1 MSRFPPRNAPDIA
14 FSWSCCSWVWNQNYI
29 IRTISLSFDF
39 YDKVFALSSSLLSKS
54 YQMSIFNIFDTIP
67 ASIFISIYSTFIS
80 TCSWRLVSSS
90 SRHLALHLD
99 NDYDHSYHCYYYFY
113 NHHYRCFHHHNHYWL
128 FTSPS
133 PPPLSDIAAL
143 VWEDDYCLRKL

>member
-14 FSWSCCSWVWNQNYI
+14 FSWSCCSWVWNRNYI

-39 YDKVFALSSSLLSKS
+39 YDIVFAQSSSLFSKS

-67 ASIFISIYSTFIS
+67 ASTFISIYSTFIS
-80 TCSWRLVSSS
+80 TCSWRLVSSN

-99 NDYDHSYHCYYYFY
+99 NGYDHSYHCYYYY
-113 NHHYRCFHHHNHYWL
+113 YYKSSLLVLSSLSSSLTLHL
-128 FTSPS
+128 SLSPS
-133 PPPLSDIAAL
+133 TFWHRSSS
-143 VWEDDYCLRKL
+143 LRRW